1 MCRNRRR
8 FISEWKNKTL
18 FPGCGNKIRGLFEL
32 FFYNISIPCISLRHG
47 SGVLFWEFSGA
58 ADEIGWRTISTAFRY
73 FFFHIGDGIELS
85 LANPTRQ
92 FMLIASRC
100 KLIWEPLKSS
110 IRDAL
115 CFTHFH
121 PHYSVWGM
129 YTVRIFTT
137 PGHTLFLLWVY
148 INLHVLDIYTVYAWG
163 EENPGLLLTLL
174 LVVATSGRK
183 EENRNENLSETVST
197 TAVTISGVTHISHSG
212 SDFRRVLS
220 HFYCLC
226 LVLRHHPTSP
236 SFGIGW
242 APDLKRWNNR

>member
-1 MCRNRRR
+1 MDQA
-8 FISEWKNKTL
+8 FY
-18 FPGCGNKIRGLFEL
+18 FGNFQALRMRLDDAPSARPSDI
-32 FFYNISIPCISLRHG
+32 FFLALWFYLQQGGSSSNI
-47 SGVLFWEFSGA
+47 
-58 ADEIGWRTISTAFRY
+58 
-73 FFFHIGDGIELS
+73 FHIGDGIELS

-163 EENPGLLLTLL
+163 EENPGLLLMLL